1 MKRKVQKG
9 FTLIELII
17 AMFTSTIV
25 IVAAGLILFYGQKS
39 WNNTWQRVNL
49 QRDASYVMQRMSRS
63 IKAGTS
69 AKVEADGKGLRVYN
83 DYKRSWNNTW
93 DRVSLQRDA
102 SYAMQRM
109 SRFIKA
115 GTSARVE
122 GDGKGL
128 RVYNDIE
135 GSWRRFFVQSAAN
148 NLTLKTAIVG
158 ESISD
163 ETILDGNVEDLQFN
177 VTGTTVRIEIKLR
190 EDNLQ
195 THFVSTVMMR
205 NYGQ

>member
-9 FTLIELII
+9 FTLIELMIS
-17 AMFTSTIV
+17 MFTSTIV
-25 IVAAGLILFYGQKS
+25 IVAAGSILFYGQKS
-39 WNNTWQRVNL
+39 WNNTCKRVN
-49 QRDASYVMQRMSRS
+49 
-63 IKAGTS
+63 
-69 AKVEADGKGLRVYN
+69 
-83 DYKRSWNNTW
+83 
-93 DRVSLQRDA
+93 LQRDA

-109 SRFIKA
+109 SSAVKA
-115 GTSARVE
+115 GTSAKVE
-122 GDGKGL
+122 GNGIGL

-148 NLTLKTAIVG
+148 SIMLKTAIVG

-163 ETILDGNVEDLQFN
+163 ENILDGKVEVLQFN
-177 VTGTTVRIEIKLR
+177 VTGTTVRIELKLR

>member
-9 FTLIELII
+9 FTLIELMIS
-17 AMFTSTIV
+17 MFTSTIV
-25 IVAAGLILFYGQKS
+25 IVAAGSILFYGQKS

-49 QRDASYVMQRMSRS
+49 QRDASYAMQRMSRAV
-63 IKAGTS
+63 KAGTS
-69 AKVEADGKGLRVYN
+69 AKVEGNG
-83 DYKRSWNNTW
+83 
-93 DRVSLQRDA
+93 
-102 SYAMQRM
+102 
-109 SRFIKA
+109 I
-115 GTSARVE
+115 
-122 GDGKGL
+122 GL

-148 NLTLKTAIVG
+148 SIMLKTAIVG

-163 ETILDGNVEDLQFN
+163 ETILDGKVEVLQFN
-177 VTGTTVRIEIKLR
+177 VTGTTVRIELKLR